1 MILKKALFRYNFHTD
16 RFFLCFIV
24 LICKY
29 YEVPLRFECTFCSG
43 THQWIK
49 IFLTKENIENFKA
62 YWKKL
67 NVGDEYWHST
77 DDNYEY
83 ILKTYLNKL
92 GY

>member
-1 MILKKALFRYNFHTD
+1 MTSLGITQDISDSLGLDLYELVDWNQNGIVVSDALYTKLK
-16 RFFLCFIV
+16 
-24 LICKY
+24 
-29 YEVPLRFECTFCSG
+29 S
-43 THQWIK
+43 
-49 IFLTKENIENFKA
+49 FLTKENIENFKA